1 MKKNK
6 GFTLVELLAV
16 IVILA
21 IIMIIAI
28 PSVLSTLT
36 TARKK
41 TFVEYID
48 KVYQAAEKKVLSKEM
63 LGEKTSCVLF
73 DITSDLGIDNTG
85 DFKGYVIPVKDS
97 GKYKYFITL
106 WDNNYMVYALEY
118 KGTDNDQYV
127 LDYDST
133 KTNELSADY
142 LAVVAGCTS
151 FIEEKTKEEKH
162 ANPSGPVPYTGTKE
176 GANEWIAHYTNG
188 VMDECYQREPS
199 NFCTGTFIPNI
210 TNYDPANYP
219 DLINIC
225 LEHKSLECCTSNKT
239 EDVTSNHKYTKY
251 IPRYKSCGCGG
262 IETDGKYYWM
272 YNINPGGGLPASGVT
287 YEVTDTRAK

>member
-1 MKKNK
+1 MNNK

-28 PSVLSTLT
+28 PSVLSTMT
-36 TARKK
+36 TARRK
-41 TFVEYID
+41 TFIEYID
-48 KVYQAAEKKVLSKEM
+48 KIYQATEKKVLSKEM

-97 GKYKYFITL
+97 GKYKYYITL

-118 KGTDNDQYV
+118 QGNNNDSAL

-142 LAVVAGCTS
+142 LAVVTGCAS

-162 ANPSGPVPYTGTKE
+162 ANPSEPVPYTGTKK
-176 GANEWIAHYTNG
+176 GANNWVAHYTNG
-188 VMDECYQREPS
+188 VMDECYHNEPS
-199 NFCTGTFIPNI
+199 NFCTGTFFANI
-210 TNYDPANYP
+210 DQYQPPKEFP
-219 DLINIC
+219 DQIDVC
-225 LEHKSLECCTSNKT
+225 LEHKSLECCTSNRT
-239 EDVTSNHKYTKY
+239 EDKWDNYIYTSYM
-251 IPRYKSCGCGG
+251 PEYKSCGYVWRNEG
-262 IETDGKYYWM
+262 GKYFLM
-272 YNINPGGGLPASGVT
+272 RVTATGGGGLPASGVT
-287 YEVTDTRAK
+287 YEATE